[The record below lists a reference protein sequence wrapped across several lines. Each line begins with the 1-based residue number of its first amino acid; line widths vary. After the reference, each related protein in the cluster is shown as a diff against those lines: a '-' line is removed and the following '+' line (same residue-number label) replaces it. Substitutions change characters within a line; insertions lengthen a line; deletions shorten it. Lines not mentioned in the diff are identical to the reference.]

1 MAITL
6 PYSYGYKLVNHK
18 ATAYET
24 RIKRHRTKYFYP
36 YQDCKDKFYCLEPFL
51 LTIQSFKYMV
61 INGNKHDSNLVYIY
75 KLGFIK
81 THKTP
86 RTERDIKPDT
96 LVTSE
101 FIMYNSN

>member
-1 MAITL
+1 MKSALNDTGQNISTD
-6 PYSYGYKLVNHK
+6 
-18 ATAYET
+18 
-24 RIKRHRTKYFYP
+24 IKTV
-36 YQDCKDKFYCLEPFL
+36 KDKFYCLEPFL

-61 INGNKHDSNLVYIY
+61 INGNEHDSNLVYIY
-75 KLGFIK
+75 KLGLIK

-86 RTERDIKPDT
+86 CTERDIKPDT